1 MANKETNFERI
12 TKDEYSL
19 MHFVMLEVLDLAG
32 PHMDHDT
39 RHFRTGI
46 KFREWL
52 RKEVDKQEGFDD
64 FSVNEQTIFA
74 FQELDVRDMTDEELN
89 YAGST
94 ANNIMLDIQKE
105 QRKREFVE
113 E

>member
-1 MANKETNFERI
+1 MR
-12 TKDEYSL
+12 L
-19 MHFVMLEVLDLAG
+19 
-32 PHMDHDT
+32 
-39 RHFRTGI
+39 
-46 KFREWL
+46 
-52 RKEVDKQEGFDD
+52 KEVDEQEGFDD